1 LYKLDKEEAIM
12 AGVNRWEDR
21 NIEREL
27 VELQRQM
34 NRLAGQNPRRG
45 TPAAPRVF
53 PSIIIS
59 ATSQDLLVRAEVPG
73 MALEDFDISISG
85 DVLTVQGARLTGE
98 GLEGGWYHRR
108 ERESGGF
115 SRAVRLPAAVD
126 GDRAEAT
133 YVAGVLAISLP
144 LREEAKPKEV
154 AVKVV
159 EA

>member
-1 LYKLDKEEAIM
+1 M
-12 AGVNRWEDR
+12 AGFNRWEDLD
-21 NIEREL
+21 IEREL
-27 VELQRQM
+27 VELQREM
-34 NRLAGQNPRRG
+34 NRLAGYAPRKVAA
-45 TPAAPRVF
+45 AAPRVF

-59 ATSQDLLVRAEVPG
+59 ATAQDLLVRAEVPG
-73 MALEDFDISISG
+73 MDLDAFDISISG
-85 DVLTVQGARLTGE
+85 DMLTVQGARTTGE

-133 YVAGVLAISLP
+133 YVAGVLTISLP
-144 LREEAKPKEV
+144 LQEAAKPKEV
-154 AVKVV
+154 SVKVV

>member
-1 LYKLDKEEAIM
+1 M
-12 AGVNRWEDR
+12 AGLNRWEDLE
-21 NIEREL
+21 IGREL
-27 VELQRQM
+27 VELQREM
-34 NRLAGQNPRRG
+34 NRLAGRTPRRSA
-45 TPAAPRVF
+45 PSKPRVF

-59 ATSQDLLVRAEVPG
+59 ATSEHLLVRAEVPG
-73 MALEDFDISISG
+73 MELEDFDISISG
-85 DVLTVQGARLTGE
+85 DTLTVEGARTTGE

-133 YVAGVLAISLP
+133 YVAGVLTISLP

-154 AVKVV
+154 SVKVI
-159 EA
+159 EG